1 MDESKSYNVNFFKP
15 STPFL
20 KENIRAIVI
29 GLTIWG
35 VAVYGFQILLRIMET
50 PTPEA
55 SYVSYQQVAANIAQG
70 SATTE
75 ELVVAAN
82 TYLHLL
88 GKSGATL
95 QNETLRNVFTSTLY
109 SLLPDAEKK
118 TLLSVA
124 GQLATDKS
132 ANVDFINTAMGITDN
147 PAMMAVVPYALT
159 TISPDQMAVTDNAL
173 TPLMDKYFIHNQSV
187 LTDTIVFGF
196 PFHYLYTALF
206 LLVLFCLICLVYCQV
221 VDRLMKKYGM
231 ESSYE

>member
-29 GLTIWG
+29 GLVIWG
-35 VAVYGFQILLRIMET
+35 VATYGFQILLRIMET

-55 SYVSYQQVAANIAQG
+55 SYVSYQQVAPKLTQG
-70 SATTE
+70 SATTDD
-75 ELVVAAN
+75 LVVAAN

-88 GKSGATL
+88 GKGAATL
-95 QNETLRNVFTSTLY
+95 KNEALRNAFTSTVY
-109 SLLPDAEKK
+109 ALLSDAEKK
-118 TLLSVA
+118 TLLTVA
-124 GQLATDKS
+124 GQVASDKS
-132 ANVDFINTAMGITDN
+132 ANVDFINTALGITDN
-147 PAMMAVVPYALT
+147 KAMMAVVPYALT
-159 TISPDQMAVTDNAL
+159 TITPDKMAVTDASL
-173 TPLMDKYFIHNQSV
+173 APLMEKYFIHNQSV

-206 LLVLFCLICLVYCQV
+206 LLVLFVLICLIYCQV
-221 VDRLMKKYGM
+221 IDRLMKKYGM